1 MSLLQEALKRKE
13 QDESQRKPEATSAE
27 IPPPVLPAENAHVSA
42 AGQQA
47 AEVKNTGNPLSSP
60 PQSMPVAGETQATVS
75 QNILAPRSA
84 EALRPGE
91 RAGESAELAFS
102 PRRSPGGEASLKAGR
117 RKASLLWIIVAVI
130 AIFVGLTIT
139 AGIVFLFYR
148 GVSPAKA
155 KTVQQAGHIDKTAA
169 VAAGETN
176 ISAGQLIAAPKPESA
191 GMTETTAHQSVTPAA
206 KKEPTTAVAQ
216 TQITAVTQN
225 AEANSVQQQSAGNV
239 ESKPTPAKPA
249 FFKPKIFSTVPQ
261 AVRWPALKLTG
272 ILRGTGKTESS
283 AFINGKMISAG
294 QTIADVT
301 IVEIRADGVIL
312 KYGNENRFLRVGAV
326 SY

>member
-13 QDESQRKPEATSAE
+13 QEESQRKPEAESTEKVSSAS
-27 IPPPVLPAENAHVSA
+27 PAEDANLSA

-47 AEVKNTGNPLSSP
+47 AEVKNTGIPLSSP
-60 PQSMPVAGETQATVS
+60 PQSMPVAGQTQAAVS
-75 QNILAPRSA
+75 QSILAPRSA
-84 EALRPGE
+84 IALHD
-91 RAGESAELAFS
+91 
-102 PRRSPGGEASLKAGR
+102 GEAPEPLAKPGH
-117 RKASLLWIIVAVI
+117 RKTSFLWIIVAVI

-139 AGIVFLFYR
+139 AGIAFLFYR
-148 GVSPAKA
+148 GSSPVKA
-155 KTVQQAGHIDKTAA
+155 KTVQQAGHIDNTAS

-176 ISAGQLIAAPKPESA
+176 ILAGQLISVPKPESA
-191 GMTETTAHQSVTPAA
+191 GIAQTTAHQSVAPDA
-206 KKEPTTAVAQ
+206 KKETTFTQTIAVE
-216 TQITAVTQN
+216 QN
-225 AEANSVQQQSAGNV
+225 AETKSVQQQSAGNA
-239 ESKPTPAKPA
+239 ESSPATAKPV
-249 FFKPKIFSTVPQ
+249 FFKPKAPPAVSQ
-261 AVRWPALKLTG
+261 AARWPALKLTG